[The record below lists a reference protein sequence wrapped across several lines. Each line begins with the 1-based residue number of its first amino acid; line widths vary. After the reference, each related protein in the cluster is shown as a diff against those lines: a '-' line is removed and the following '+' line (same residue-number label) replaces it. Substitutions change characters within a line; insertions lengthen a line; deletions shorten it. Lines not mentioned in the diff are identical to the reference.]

1 MTTQTVSEEHKQQA
15 ERLPQADST
24 LQSRGNRK
32 RTIYGGVAILLL
44 VVIGTL
50 AYPKATEEIAY
61 VRGIEAYTYGLPL
74 VMMDVSNRVMTNVPK
89 SSDSRAPINQFW
101 RMRKHVTPDY
111 TDIVRVSSNSL
122 WSVAVM
128 DLDKEPLVVS
138 HPDTNGRFIIIQL
151 MNMWTDDFGSLGSRA
166 TGTAAGNF
174 LVVGPKWK
182 GTPPPDIRD
191 VFRSATRSGWILV
204 QIASK
209 GPEDYAVVNA
219 LQDQLKITPLSAWGK
234 PYTPPDTVPV
244 DPAVD
249 DVTDPF
255 NQLRL
260 MDAGTFFNRL
270 AHLMVD
276 NPPYPADGPMLE
288 KLKKIGVEPGKDFDI
303 NKLDPNVVKGLK
315 RVPAEAWS
323 LLAAGAYTLK
333 VPNGWII
340 GADLGRFGTDY
351 TNRALCSYIGIGAL
365 TQEDVIYPTTFVDS
379 DGNPL
384 LGTHKYV
391 LHLPKGELFPS
402 DSGVWSIS
410 QYRENF
416 YVPNSLNRYGL
427 LSSMPL
433 KYNEDGSLDIYF
445 QALSPGAD
453 KESNWLPLPKSGP
466 VNVSIRVY
474 QPKRIMYDGNVE
486 NNAMV
491 GPATYTIPPL
501 KRVD

>member
-1 MTTQTVSEEHKQQA
+1 MSTQLSSETTGT
-15 ERLPQADST
+15 
-24 LQSRGNRK
+24 
-32 RTIYGGVAILLL
+32 AIVTPHTKKKWLLL
-44 VVIGTL
+44 IAVAGVLVVVIA
-50 AYPKATEEIAY
+50 AYPKIAEEIAY
-61 VRGIEAYTYGLPL
+61 ARGIEAYAYGLPL
-74 VMMDVSNRVMTNVPK
+74 VMMDVSNQVMTDVSK
-89 SSDSRAPINQFW
+89 SSASRAPINQFW
-101 RMRKHVTPDY
+101 RMRTHVTPEY
-111 TDIVRVSSNSL
+111 KDIVRVSSSSL
-122 WSVAVM
+122 WSVAVI
-128 DLDKEPLVVS
+128 DLDKEPIVVS
-138 HPDTNGRFIIIQL
+138 HPDTSGRFIIIQL
-151 MNMWTDDFGSLGSRA
+151 MNMWTDDFGSIGSRA
-166 TGTAAGNF
+166 TGTGAGNF
-174 LVVGPKWK
+174 LVAGPKWN
-182 GTPPPDIRD
+182 GTPPPDIKD
-191 VFRSATRSGWILV
+191 IYRSTTRNGWILV

-219 LQDQLKITPLSAWGK
+219 LQDQLKITPVSAWGK
-234 PYTPPDTVPV
+234 PYTPPDNVPV
-244 DPAVD
+244 DLTVD

-288 KLKKIGVEPGKDFDI
+288 NLKKIGVEPGKDFDLTKI
-303 NKLDPNVVKGLK
+303 DSNVARGLK
-315 RVPAEAWS
+315 RVPPKAWS

-365 TQEDVIYPTTFVDS
+365 TQEDVIYPTTFTDS
-379 DGNPL
+379 DGDPL
-384 LGTHKYV
+384 LGTHEYV
-391 LHLPKGELFPS
+391 LHLPQGEKFPS
-402 DSGVWSIS
+402 YSGVWSIS

-416 YVPNSLNRYGL
+416 YIPNPINRYGL

-433 KYNEDGSLDIYF
+433 KYNNDGSLDIYF
-445 QALSPGAD
+445 QAISPGAD

-474 QPKRIMYDGNVE
+474 QPKRIMYDGRVE

-491 GPATYTIPPL
+491 GPATYVIPPL